1 MLFRRK
7 PKIVKKGKVYPYGRR
22 TANVE
27 TSIFDGMSLI
37 EQLTMIILPCCMVF
51 MFYFMLEMFGIS
63 IWWIKLIS
71 AIGIV
76 ALLFSLIYWIV
87 SWITERSL

>member
-1 MLFRRK
+1 MLFRKKIK
-7 PKIVKKGKVYPYGRR
+7 PKPTKRLPYGRR
-22 TANVE
+22 NANVE

-37 EQLTMIILPCCMVF
+37 EQLCMIILPCCMVF

-63 IWWIKLIS
+63 VWWIKLIS

-87 SWITERSL
+87 NWISERSL